1 MAHKIISDEV
11 FLDNALDLFRSRGF
25 ESVSLSQLSAAS
37 GLEKASVFYRFPGG
51 KNEVV
56 MAVVKRVADWFET
69 NVFAPLKAE
78 GSPHMR
84 VAIVAATLQ
93 AYYRDGTRPC
103 VTDVLS
109 IDGGTKEL
117 ATALR
122 IALQA
127 WLKAFMDIAKESG
140 MPLPLARARAEEAIV
155 KIEGS
160 LVLARVLG
168 DNAPFLKAIKRLP
181 DLLTR
186 RQ

>member
-11 FLDNALDLFRSRGF
+11 FLENALDMFRTRGY
-25 ESVSLSQLSAAS
+25 EGVSLSQLSAAI

-51 KNEVV
+51 KNELA

-69 NVFAPLKAE
+69 NVFVPLKEE
-78 GSPHMR
+78 GSPRKR
-84 VAIVAATLQ
+84 VAIVARTLR

-117 ATALR
+117 ATALKV
-122 IALQA
+122 ALQA
-127 WLKAFMDIAKESG
+127 WLKAFSDIAKESG
-140 MPLPLARARAEEAIV
+140 MPAPLSRARAEEAIV

-160 LVLARVLG
+160 LVLARALG
-168 DNAPFLKAIKRLP
+168 DNAPFLRVINQLP
-181 DLLTR
+181 DLLTER
-186 RQ
+186 